1 METNKQYLELVLK
14 PQRPKGLKYFKGVE
28 ISRPGLILQ
37 LSRSGF
43 ENLTKNILCMSNR
56 SKSHNFIYFGSHL
69 L

>member
-1 METNKQYLELVLK
+1 METNKQYLGLVLK
-14 PQRPKGLKYFKGVE
+14 PQRPKAKGVG
-28 ISRPGLILQ
+28 ILQSRPGFILQ